1 MDRLKQQVL
10 SQGKKRRKTNRPK
23 LSVIA
28 AYSGVFVLLVS
39 LVNIGYQP
47 PQPTASVSSLA
58 SAQSPLV
65 VPSVTPTPEV
75 AKSSVDELVAT
86 NIATNIAESSNM
98 MVSPI
103 LMNMEVDLEIKKS
116 MDQTSDASI
125 VKPDIAQI
133 GDSRTEIVNHTVKDG
148 ETLEIIA
155 AQYSV
160 SVQTIQWSNSLT
172 GATVSAGRVLT
183 IPPVDG
189 FTYKVKSGDTVESL
203 AETYK
208 TSVDRIR
215 SLNNLEKGGL
225 TPGNE
230 ITIPGGNLPANQ
242 RPGYVAPT
250 PVYTQP
256 QYGYA
261 RGYAGGTLTIVN
273 PYSYL
278 PAGVNIYS
286 TTTAAG
292 YNGQCTWYAY
302 FRRMAMGKSIPNTS
316 LGNAVSWAFTLGARG
331 MLVSNRPSVGA
342 IIQNGGGYGHVG
354 VVEQIFADGSILISE
369 MNNFAAGGNYVV
381 DTRTIPAYAVSDFN
395 YIH

>member
-39 LVNIGYQP
+39 FVNIGYQP
-47 PQPTASVSSLA
+47 PKPTASDSNLA
-58 SAQSPLV
+58 SQSPLV
-65 VPSVTPTPEV
+65 APSVTPTPE
-75 AKSSVDELVAT
+75 ASKSSVDELVAT

-148 ETLEIIA
+148 ETLESIA
-155 AQYSV
+155 AQYGV

-172 GATVSAGRVLT
+172 GTTVSAGKVLV

-189 FTYKVKSGDTVESL
+189 FTYKVKASDTIETL
-203 AETYK
+203 ATTFK
-208 TSVDRIR
+208 TSVERIR

-225 TPGNE
+225 TPGAE
-230 ITIPGGNLPANQ
+230 ITIPGGDLPANQ
-242 RPGYVAPT
+242 RPGYVAPA
-250 PVYTQP
+250 PAVQYN
-256 QYGYA
+256 YGYA
-261 RGYAGGTLTIVN
+261 RGFSDGNFTRVN
-273 PYSYL
+273 PYDYL

-286 TTTAAG
+286 NTTAAG

-302 FRRMAMGKSIPNTS
+302 FRRLAIGRAIPNTS
-316 LGNAVSWAFTLGARG
+316 LGNAVSWAWSLGGRG
-331 MLVSNRPSVGA
+331 YAVSNKPSVGS
-342 IIQNGGGYGHVG
+342 IIQNGGGAGHVG
-354 VVEQIFADGSILISE
+354 VVEQLNPDGSILISE
-369 MNNFAAGGNYVV
+369 MNYYPAGNYVV
-381 DTRTIPAYAVSDFN
+381 DLRTIPAHAVGSFN